1 MKFLIALNIL
11 LSIGLGYFVY
21 ENHKKTKS
29 IDSKFEDIHKM
40 NQRTEKSVSE
50 SSKELLELKVRLQ
63 KLDKNVNGHKIGD
76 SLRNQIGALQSDVEA
91 LEKKLR

>member
-1 MKFLIALNIL
+1 
-11 LSIGLGYFVY
+11 
-21 ENHKKTKS
+21 
-29 IDSKFEDIHKM
+29 M